1 MNKFFGISLLLVLFQ
16 GLQLAAQ
23 EKKTIDQI
31 IAVVGNHIIMESDI
45 ETQRLQMQ
53 AQGYYSQGDPKC
65 EILEQMI
72 FQKLLLH
79 QAALDS
85 IEVKDED
92 VDSELERKLNY
103 FINQIGSEEKLE
115 EYYHK
120 SIPEIKSDFRDL
132 IRDQMITQ
140 RMHGKITGE
149 IKVTPTEVR
158 TFFNDIPKDSIPLV
172 PAEYEIQQIV
182 KYPVIEESEILA
194 VKEKLREMRER
205 VVKGE
210 NFATLAILYSE
221 DPGSAK
227 NGGEL
232 GFVGR
237 GDLVTE
243 FAAVAFNLKPGEV
256 SKIFKTDYGF
266 HIVQMI
272 ERKGERINVRHILA
286 TPKVN
291 PKKIAEA
298 RLSLDS
304 IARRIKT
311 DTLTF
316 DLAAFHYSQDK
327 DTRLNNGMLV
337 NPYTGNSRFEAS
349 QIESGIAQA
358 ISTLKVGEISNPFES
373 KDDLG
378 HTVVKI
384 VSLKTKTETHK
395 ANLKDDYQKI
405 QEMALDFKK
414 EDFLK
419 KWVAKKR
426 KGTYMKIDEAYKCPE
441 KN

>member
-1 MNKFFGISLLLVLFQ
+1 MNKFFGISFLLVLFQ
-16 GLQLAAQ
+16 GMQLVAQ

-53 AQGYYSQGDPKC
+53 AQGYFSQGDPKC

-92 VDSELERKLNY
+92 VNAELERKLNY

-158 TFFNDIPKDSIPLV
+158 AFFNDIPKDSIPLV

-182 KYPVIEESEILA
+182 KYPVIEESEILS
-194 VKEKLREMRER
+194 VKEKLRELRER

-237 GDLVTE
+237 GDLVSE

-304 IARRIKT
+304 IVKRIKT

-316 DLAAFHYSQDK
+316 DMAAFYYSEDK

-349 QIESGIAQA
+349 QIESGVAQA
-358 ISTLKVGEISNPFES
+358 ISTLKVGEISSPFES

-378 HTVVKI
+378 HAVVKI

-426 KGTYMKIDEAYKCPE
+426 KGTYMKIDEAYKSPE